1 MSKWLGIGAGC
12 LLGGI
17 VGWNMGQK
25 FLGPT
30 GTVVAGLLFA
40 MAGTFAGWNMS
51 RER

>member
-1 MSKWLGIGAGC
+1 MSKWLGIGMGC
-12 LLGGI
+12 LLGGL

-30 GTVVAGLLFA
+30 GIVVLALVFA
-40 MAGTFAGWNMS
+40 MGGTFAGWSLS